1 MGHYFDSSRNNMQR
15 MHYKDLDILLI
26 TIKFHAMF
34 GEFVCFVNQPGEES
48 GTRIFKI
55 ITSLLVLISTL
66 FRWTGV

>member
-15 MHYKDLDILLI
+15 MHYKDRDILLI

-48 GTRIFKI
+48 GTRIYEI